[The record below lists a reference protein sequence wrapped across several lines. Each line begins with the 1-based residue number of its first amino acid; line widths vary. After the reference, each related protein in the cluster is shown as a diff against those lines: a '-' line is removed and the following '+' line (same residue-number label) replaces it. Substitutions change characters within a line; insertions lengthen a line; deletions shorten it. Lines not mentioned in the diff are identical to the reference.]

1 MTINNY
7 INRHID
13 ISQCLEA
20 GKVLVIYGP
29 RRCGKTTLLQKYME
43 TSKKSYIF
51 YKGDDLSTQNSFSQA
66 IEKKLKENVGKNEIL
81 IIDEAQ
87 MIPNIGACLK
97 LLVDAMPELFVV
109 ITGSSAFELAG
120 QVGEPLTGRKVT
132 KYLLPISIS
141 EYISENKT
149 PKIELDENLEDMLIY
164 GVYPNAITSDDKED
178 KINFLTELVDSYLLK
193 DILTF
198 KDIKGSRVLFQILS
212 LLAFQIG
219 NEVSINEISTKVGI
233 DNKTIE
239 RYLDL
244 LEKSYIIY
252 RLGAYSKNLRNE
264 ITKKSKYYFYDNG
277 VRNTLINN
285 FNKIEIRNDIGQLWE
300 NFIMTERL
308 KKTLYYGPR
317 ANRYFWRTYEGN
329 EIDLIEERDGILYG
343 YEMKW
348 KHNNKTRAPKL
359 WHETYR
365 DQARW
370 EQITPNELIEF
381 TKNTK

>member
-1 MTINNY
+1 MAIDKY
-7 INRHID
+7 IERYLD
-13 ISQCLEA
+13 IGKCLEA
-20 GKVLVIYGP
+20 GKVLVVYGP

-43 TSKKSYIF
+43 TSNKSYIF
-51 YKGDDLSTQNSFSQA
+51 YKGDDLRTQNSFSQA
-66 IEKKLKENVGKNEIL
+66 IEKVLIENVGNNEIL

-87 MIPNIGACLK
+87 MIPNIGASLK
-97 LLVDAMPELFVV
+97 LLVDAMPKLFVV

-120 QVGEPLTGRKVT
+120 QIGEPLTGRKIT
-132 KYLLPISIS
+132 KYILPISIS
-141 EYISENKT
+141 EYISQSNTQKKE
-149 PKIELDENLEDMLIY
+149 ISENLEDLLIY
-164 GVYPNAITSDDKED
+164 GDYPNSLTSESKEN
-178 KINFLTELVDSYLLK
+178 KIIFLTELVDSYLLK
-193 DILTF
+193 DILAF
-198 KDIKGSRVLFQILS
+198 KDIKGSRVLFQILT

-233 DNKTIE
+233 DNKTLE

-244 LEKSYIIY
+244 LEKSYIIH

-277 VRNTLINN
+277 VRNALINN
-285 FNKIEIRNDIGQLWE
+285 FNKLELRDDIGQLWE

-317 ANRYFWRTYEGN
+317 ANRYFWRTYQGN

-348 KHNNKTRAPKL
+348 KYNDKTRAPKL
-359 WHETYR
+359 WLETYKNK
-365 DQARW
+365 AKW
-370 EQITPNELIEF
+370 EQISPNEIIEF
-381 TKNTK
+381 TKKW